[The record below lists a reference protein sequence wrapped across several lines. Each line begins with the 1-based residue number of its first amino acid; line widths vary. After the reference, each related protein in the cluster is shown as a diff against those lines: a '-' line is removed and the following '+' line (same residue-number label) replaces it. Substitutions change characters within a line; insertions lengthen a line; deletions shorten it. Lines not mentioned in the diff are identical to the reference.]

1 MKCFLFAC
9 LILATATVAEAGHN
23 GNGNLR
29 IVCINGQNFAVDSCG
44 NAQRLGRGNNFNRFR
59 SNRGRLNSS
68 GGFGGQRNVNF
79 GLINFN

>member
-23 GNGNLR
+23 GNLR
-29 IVCINGQNFAVDSCG
+29 IVRINGQNFAVDNCG
-44 NAQRLGRGNNFNRFR
+44 NAQRLGRGNNFNRNRFR
-59 SNRGRLNSS
+59 SNRGRLNS